1 MNEVLVII
9 PTYNESENIIKIIES
24 IFIIHPDINVLVVD
38 DNSPDGT
45 SSKVKEV
52 IPKFKGNLDLITRSS
67 KLGLG
72 TAYLCGFEWAMNKD
86 YDFIIIKEESFRN
99 QSCYLLQSKP
109 KNGIKSEYS
118 RHLTWITKDS
128 YLPLKEE
135 SYDNKNKLLKMKEF
149 KYILMDSFNLVN
161 EIFVENIQKKSN
173 TRLTLSN
180 LRINTNV
187 KDNLFQEKN
196 MKRLPRK

>member
-1 MNEVLVII
+1 MIQKLRNRISKK
-9 PTYNESENIIKIIES
+9 YYESGR
-24 IFIIHPDINVLVVD
+24 L
-38 DNSPDGT
+38 
-45 SSKVKEV
+45 
-52 IPKFKGNLDLITRSS
+52 
-67 KLGLG
+67 
-72 TAYLCGFEWAMNKD
+72 Y
-86 YDFIIIKEESFRN
+86 
-99 QSCYLLQSKP
+99 
-109 KNGIKSEYS
+109 
-118 RHLTWITKDS
+118 
-128 YLPLKEE
+128 
-135 SYDNKNKLLKMKEF
+135 LKMKEF